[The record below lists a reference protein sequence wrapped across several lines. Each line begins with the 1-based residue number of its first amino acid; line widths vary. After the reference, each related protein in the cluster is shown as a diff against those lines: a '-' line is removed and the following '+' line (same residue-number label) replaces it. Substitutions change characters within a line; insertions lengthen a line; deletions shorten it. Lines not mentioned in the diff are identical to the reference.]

1 MTIQNAFTT
10 GRSLIVAII
19 LKMSDIGK
27 VQAKFIE
34 HILMLILSLR
44 GKVNFLQF
52 TRYGFMNEKSYRNNF
67 ENDFDWSGFNNEFIS
82 MQCSDELIIGFD
94 PSFIPKSGK
103 KTPDIGYYYSGCKGS
118 FDRGLEIGCFSIID
132 IKQNTAYHYRAVQ
145 TKKEN
150 LKDSENTL
158 VDQYIEFFHK
168 EAKMLRRL
176 SKILVADAY
185 FSKKKYV
192 TAVVEKGFEFISRL
206 RDDANLRYVYNGP
219 NSGRGRPKKYDGKVD
234 TKNIDKRRL
243 RSEYQN
249 DEMTLYSGVV
259 YSISLGTS
267 IKVAFVEYLDK
278 RGQVKA
284 SAIYYSTN
292 INRTGI
298 QLVQY
303 YRARYQMEFNF
314 RDAKQHTGLTNCQS
328 ISKQK
333 LEFHFN
339 ASLTAINIAKA
350 IARNDT
356 PTHQSCS
363 VSIHDVKT
371 ELSNMLLMN
380 LILSKY
386 RNDPKFYK
394 NPTDLAEIL
403 NFGKIAA

>member
-27 VQAKFIE
+27 VQTKFLE

-44 GKVNFLQF
+44 GKANFLQF
-52 TRYGFMNEKSYRNNF
+52 TRYGYMNEKSYRNNF
-67 ENDFDWSGFNNEFIS
+67 ENDFDWSGFNKEFIC
-82 MQCSDELIIGFD
+82 MNCSDELIIGFD

-103 KTPDIGYYYSGCKGS
+103 KTPDIGYYYSGCKGG

-145 TKKEN
+145 TKNKSSTD
-150 LKDSENTL
+150 KENTL
-158 VDQYIEFFHK
+158 VDQYIEFFNT
-168 EAKMLRRL
+168 EAKMLSKT

-192 TAVVEKGFEFISRL
+192 AAVVKEGFEFISRL
-206 RDDANLRYVYNGP
+206 RDDANLRYVYNGL

-243 RSEYQN
+243 RRDYHDDQ
-249 DEMTLYSGVV
+249 MTIYSGIV
-259 YSISLGTS
+259 YSISLETR

-278 RGQVKA
+278 NGQVKA
-284 SAIYYSTN
+284 SAIFYSTN
-292 INRTGI
+292 IQREGLQI
-298 QLVQY
+298 VQY

-339 ASLTAINIAKA
+339 ATLTAINIAKA
-350 IARNDT
+350 IARKDV
-356 PTHQSCS
+356 PTYQSCS
-363 VSIHDVKT
+363 VSIHDIKT

-394 NPTDLAEIL
+394 NPVDLAEIL